1 MRGLELAVRGLAGD
15 QAEVDSAREQVN
27 FAVKHWR
34 SATDNQNWAAASMW
48 EQKVKKAREEVQ
60 EAEQK
65 VEKAKQKVEKAEQKV
80 EKAKQKVEKAKQEV
94 KEAVQKVKEVGAL
107 RAVMRC
113 PLLCS

>member
-1 MRGLELAVRGLAGD
+1 MRGLAGA
-15 QAEVDSAREQVN
+15 QAEVDSARAQVN

-34 SATDNQNWAAASMW
+34 SATDNQNWTAASMW
-48 EQKVKKAREEVQ
+48 EQKVKEAEQKVKKAKEEVQ

-65 VEKAKQKVEKAEQKV
+65 VEKAKEE
-80 EKAKQKVEKAKQEV
+80 VEKAKQEV